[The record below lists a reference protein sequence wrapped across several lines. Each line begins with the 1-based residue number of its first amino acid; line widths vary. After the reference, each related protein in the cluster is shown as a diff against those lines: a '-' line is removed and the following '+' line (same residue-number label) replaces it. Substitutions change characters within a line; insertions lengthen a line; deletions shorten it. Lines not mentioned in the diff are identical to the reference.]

1 MTTEKKA
8 VWVVFRPTEPVNLK
22 KMREMYLGSYPHF
35 ADMASLFS
43 KTWWVDEARNEWGAL
58 YVFNSQQDVDAYL
71 SSERWLKKVP
81 EKYGCRPEVV
91 RVLDIGV
98 ILAKEMVTQGENS
111 WLAKD

>member
-8 VWVVFRPTEPVNLK
+8 VWVVFRPTEPVN
-22 KMREMYLGSYPHF
+22 
-35 ADMASLFS
+35 
-43 KTWWVDEARNEWGAL
+43 
-58 YVFNSQQDVDAYL
+58 
-71 SSERWLKKVP
+71 LKKVP

-98 ILAKEMVTQGENS
+98 ILAKEMVTQEENS